1 MDLGHR
7 RRLLMTL
14 DGCTDQL
21 RSDRLVLVNR
31 HPQRV
36 LHGILAVAR
45 RQLQN
50 LQVFAGGD
58 AGAVIAEQLIVGHA
72 EVTGGKHVC
81 VILVIL
87 QGARLA
93 HQRVDHVAVID
104 GVLAIT

>member
-14 DGCTDQL
+14 DGRPDQL

-50 LQVFAGGD
+50 PQVLAGGR
-58 AGAVIAEQLIVGHA
+58 AGAAIAEQLIVGHA
-72 EVTGGKHVC
+72 EVTGGEHVR

-93 HQRVDHVAVID
+93 HQGVDHMPVID
-104 GVLAIT
+104 GVLAIA